1 MKLRLLSLALI
12 LALAGCNEGDSVD
25 GYAASSEPDV
35 TVQVDLPDQPVPSSL
50 GAEKILARSA
60 GSDSAGNESA
70 TDMQAS
76 MLRRIAEVQRWQF
89 EIAPE
94 RLQSVWESHRE
105 ACTALANACEIIQA
119 SLALRGPDQGARSA
133 NLQLRVARDQ
143 LEQFLGAI
151 DASGVEPIEKNV
163 SREDRTLQWT
173 DLQARRQSAE
183 QLRDRLQSMVT
194 NHQTDKL
201 ADLLALER
209 ELNRVQSTLD
219 SMTAQSRVLAG
230 ETERVR
236 FDINY
241 RSAPATIA
249 SDVWSPILDAWHEMG
264 KTFTQSV
271 AGAMLFVASAL
282 PWIVI
287 LVPGWLLL
295 RKFWS
300 AIRRRLGQ
308 GFGRRT
314 Q

>member
-12 LALAGCNEGDSVD
+12 LALAGCNEGDTVD

-35 TVQVDLPDQPVPSSL
+35 TVQVDLPDQPIPSSL

-76 MLRRIAEVQRWQF
+76 MPRRIAEVQRWQF

-94 RLQSVWESHRE
+94 RLQSVWENHRE

-209 ELNRVQSTLD
+209 ELNRVQSSLD
-219 SMTAQSRVLAG
+219 SLTAQSRVLAG

-308 GFGRRT
+308 GFGRKS
-314 Q
+314 

>member
-1 MKLRLLSLALI
+1 MKLRLLCLALVV
-12 LALAGCNEGDSVD
+12 ALSGCNEGDAVD
-25 GYAASSEPDV
+25 DYAANREFESP
-35 TVQVDLPDQPVPSSL
+35 VQVDLPDQPVPSSL
-50 GAEKILARSA
+50 GAEKLLARSA
-60 GSDSAGNESA
+60 GSDSAVNEPA
-70 TDMQAS
+70 TDTQAG
-76 MLRRIAEVQRWQF
+76 MPRRIAEVQRWQF

-94 RLQSVWESHRE
+94 RLQSVWENHRE

-119 SLALRGPDQGARSA
+119 NLALRGPDQGARSA

-143 LEQFLGAI
+143 LDGFLGAI
-151 DASGVEPIEKNV
+151 DASGVQPIEKNV

-183 QLRDRLQSMVT
+183 QLRDRLKSMVA

-209 ELNRVQSTLD
+209 ELNRVQSSLD

-241 RSAPATIA
+241 RSAPRTLA
-249 SDVWSPILDAWHEMG
+249 SDMWSPIRNAWHEMG

-271 AGAMLFVASAL
+271 AAAMLFVASAL

-300 AIRRRLGQ
+300 ALRRRLGQ
-308 GFGRRT
+308 GVGRKS
-314 Q
+314 

>member
-12 LALAGCNEGDSVD
+12 LALAGCNEGDTVD

-60 GSDSAGNESA
+60 GSDGAGNESA

-76 MLRRIAEVQRWQF
+76 MPRRIAEVQRWQF

-308 GFGRRT
+308 GFGRKS
-314 Q
+314 

>member
-1 MKLRLLSLALI
+1 MKLRLLCLALVV
-12 LALAGCNEGDSVD
+12 ALAGCNEGDTVD
-25 GYAASSEPDV
+25 DYAANRELDSP
-35 TVQVDLPDQPVPSSL
+35 VQVDQPAQPVSSSL
-50 GAEKILARSA
+50 GAEKMLTRSA
-60 GSDSAGNESA
+60 GSDGAVNELA
-70 TDMQAS
+70 TDTQAS
-76 MLRRIAEVQRWQF
+76 MPRRVAEVQRWQF

-119 SLALRGPDQGARSA
+119 NLALRGPDQGARSA
-133 NLQLRVARDQ
+133 TLQLRVARDQ
-143 LEQFLGAI
+143 LDGFLGAI
-151 DASGVEPIEKNV
+151 DASGVQPIEKNV

-183 QLRDRLQSMVT
+183 QLRDRLQSMVAH
-194 NHQTDKL
+194 HQTDKL

-209 ELNRVQSTLD
+209 ELNRVQSSLD

-241 RSAPATIA
+241 RSAPRTLA
-249 SDVWSPILDAWHEMG
+249 SDVWSPIRNAWHDMG

-271 AGAMLFVASAL
+271 AAAMIFVASAL

-300 AIRRRLGQ
+300 ALRRRLGQ
-308 GFGRRT
+308 GVGRKS
-314 Q
+314 